1 VLWPALGAAL
11 LLTSLAPLAH
21 LVAAHGLRGYL
32 PRIPRH
38 VLALL
43 LCAFGGSWIFGAYLA
58 LLTRLGLEHT
68 QAFTALG
75 HPGFKHFLR
84 LRVRKGGQ
92 HVDGWCIGLS
102 DPLDPDQ
109 KPELVDQFSWSVQ
122 G

>member
-1 VLWPALGAAL
+1 
-11 LLTSLAPLAH
+11 
-21 LVAAHGLRGYL
+21 
-32 PRIPRH
+32 